1 MYKRKRI
8 NYSIKTQMQVRLFLK
23 MLSVSVVGVGIMAAI
38 FYFYSDRAINNSFQQ
53 FHVHAQNFLDL
64 LMPAIILSLLA
75 AVILSAVISLM
86 LPIKYA
92 GPMFRIERDLK
103 AKVGAGDLTVRFKLR
118 DGDEV
123 KDLADAIN
131 DCLENIEKRIVKL
144 KTSAKDLDTV
154 IMNTDQ
160 KANEEIRQ
168 LITTMKEELDK
179 FTVK

>member
-23 MLSVSVVGVGIMAAI
+23 MLSVSLVGVGLMGAI
-38 FYFYSDRAINNSFQQ
+38 FYFYSDRVINNSFQQ

-75 AVILSAVISLM
+75 AVILSAVISLT

-92 GPMFRIERDLK
+92 GPLFRIERELR

-118 DGDEV
+118 KGDEV

-144 KTSAKDLDTV
+144 KNSAEDLDAV
-154 IMNTDQ
+154 ITNTDH

-168 LITTMKEELDK
+168 HITKMKEELGK

>member
-23 MLSVSVVGVGIMAAI
+23 MLSVSVVGVGIMSAI

-75 AVILSAVISLM
+75 AIIVSAIIAVA

-92 GPMFRIERDLK
+92 GPIFRIERDLK
-103 AKVGAGDLTVRFKLR
+103 TKVGAGDLTVRFKLR

-123 KDLADAIN
+123 KDLADAVN
-131 DCLENIEKRIVKL
+131 DCLEHIEKRIVNL
-144 KTSAKDLDTV
+144 KNSAEDLDA
-154 IMNTDQ
+154 IIANSDH
-160 KANEEIRQ
+160 KKNEEIRQ
-168 LITTMKEELDK
+168 LITNMKEELGK
-179 FTVK
+179 FTVT

>member
-8 NYSIKTQMQVRLFLK
+8 NYAIKTQMQVRLFLK
-23 MLSVSVVGVGIMAAI
+23 MLSVSLVGVGLMAAI

-75 AVILSAVISLM
+75 AVILSAVIALT

-92 GPMFRIERDLK
+92 GPMFRIERELRG
-103 AKVGAGDLTVRFKLR
+103 KVGAGDLTVRFKLR
-118 DGDEV
+118 KGDEV

-131 DCLENIEKRIVKL
+131 DCLESLEKRIVKL
-144 KTSAKDLDTV
+144 KSSAEDLDT
-154 IMNTDQ
+154 IITNTDH

-168 LITTMKEELDK
+168 LITEMKEELGK